1 MTAGMPRMTALAAI
15 ATLAVIATG
24 CRRIPLCER
33 ESDVYLRPVYEMGA
47 MCDTSGLSDEAKSSA
62 GSKITAPRPL
72 TLMACFYDC
81 GSHRIAYSETIPAEG
96 GFVKVPAGTWDILL
110 YGMESEM
117 TVVEKTDMRAA
128 GTAYAPSTGTKVS
141 VGPDSRL
148 GFTIA
153 EEPEHLMV
161 GRLQAVTIAALPER
175 SSARVIELP
184 MGSIAETWTLE
195 IRDIRGAERLSRA
208 AAWIGGLSATRTL
221 WDLRLGDDPVAVQFA
236 LTPGGGVAG
245 QASQHATGGG
255 SSEGGDGGDGGPA
268 LNSPAKSSTE
278 SAALCGV
285 FNTFGMCAGEQIKL
299 GIMVV
304 NSAGGRYAMVCD
316 VTDQVLSP
324 DNDGHR
330 IIISES
336 ILVPSGSSEDG
347 GFDPRVSDW
356 DGESFNINL

>member
-1 MTAGMPRMTALAAI
+1 MRAEIITAIILI
-15 ATLAVIATG
+15 LATG

-33 ESDVYLRPVYEMGA
+33 ESDVYLRPVYETGA
-47 MCDTSGLSDEAKSSA
+47 MCDTSGLSDAAKSSA
-62 GSKITAPRPL
+62 GSKITAQRPL

-81 GSHRIAYSETIPAEG
+81 ESHRIAYSETIPAEG

-161 GRLQAVTIAALPER
+161 GRLQAVTIAALTER
-175 SSARVIELP
+175 SSAQVIELQ
-184 MGSIAETWTLE
+184 MRSIAETWTLE

-208 AAWIGGLSATRTL
+208 SAWIGGLSATRAL

-236 LTPGGGVAG
+236 LTPGGVVAG

-255 SSEGGDGGDGGPA
+255 SGVGGDGRDDVSPA
-268 LNSPAKSSTE
+268 LNSPAKSATE

-285 FNTFGMCAGEQIKL
+285 FNTFGMCDGEQIKL
-299 GIMVV
+299 GITIV
-304 NSAGGRYAMVCD
+304 NSAGGRFVMVCD
-316 VTDQVLSP
+316 VTDQILSP

>member
-1 MTAGMPRMTALAAI
+1 MTALAAI

-33 ESDVYLRPVYEMGA
+33 ESDVYLRPVYETGA
-47 MCDTSGLSDEAKSSA
+47 MCDTSGLSDAAKSSA

-81 GSHRIAYSETIPAEG
+81 ESHRIAYSETIPAEG

-141 VGPDSRL
+141 MGPDSRL

-161 GRLQAVTIAALPER
+161 GRLQTVTIAALPER
-175 SSARVIELP
+175 SSAQVIELP
-184 MGSIAETWTLE
+184 MRSIAETWTLE

-208 AAWIGGLSATRTL
+208 SAWIGGLSATRTL
-221 WDLRLGDDPVAVQFA
+221 WDLRLGDDAVAVQFA

-245 QASQHATGGG
+245 QASQHATGG
-255 SSEGGDGGDGGPA
+255 EGGEVGEGSDGRDGSPA
-268 LNSPAKSSTE
+268 LNSPAKSATE

-285 FNTFGMCAGEQIKL
+285 FNTFGMCDGEQIKL
-299 GIMVV
+299 GITIV
-304 NSAGGRYAMVCD
+304 NSAGGRYALVCD

>member
-1 MTAGMPRMTALAAI
+1 MTALASI

-47 MCDTSGLSDEAKSSA
+47 MCDTSGLSDAAKSSA

-72 TLMACFYDC
+72 TLTACFYDC
-81 GSHRIAYSETIPAEG
+81 ESHRIAYSETIPAEG

-255 SSEGGDGGDGGPA
+255 SSEGGEGGEGSGGSDG
-268 LNSPAKSSTE
+268 SPAKSSTE

-347 GFDPRVSDW
+347 SFDPRVSDW

>member
-1 MTAGMPRMTALAAI
+1 MRAEIITAIILI
-15 ATLAVIATG
+15 LATG

-33 ESDVYLRPVYEMGA
+33 ESDVYLRPVYETGA

-62 GSKITAPRPL
+62 GSKITAQRPL

-81 GSHRIAYSETIPAEG
+81 ESHRIAYSETIPAEG

-175 SSARVIELP
+175 SSAQVIELP
-184 MGSIAETWTLE
+184 MRSIAETWTLE

-208 AAWIGGLSATRTL
+208 SAWIGGLSATRAL

-236 LTPGGGVAG
+236 LTPGVVVVG

-255 SSEGGDGGDGGPA
+255 SGVGGDGSVGGDGRDGSPA
-268 LNSPAKSSTE
+268 LNSPAKSATE

-336 ILVPSGSSEDG
+336 ILVPSGSCEDG

-356 DGESFNINL
+356 DGESFNIYL